1 MVALPDFVCM
11 KTTVLGVR
19 LNEFQ
24 REQLKK
30 EAEKQGIGEAD
41 VVRLLVNMLIDGVI
55 VL

>member
-1 MVALPDFVCM
+1 M

-30 EAEKQGIGEAD
+30 EADKLGVGEAD
-41 VVRLLVNMLIDGVI
+41 IVRRLVELLIDGVV